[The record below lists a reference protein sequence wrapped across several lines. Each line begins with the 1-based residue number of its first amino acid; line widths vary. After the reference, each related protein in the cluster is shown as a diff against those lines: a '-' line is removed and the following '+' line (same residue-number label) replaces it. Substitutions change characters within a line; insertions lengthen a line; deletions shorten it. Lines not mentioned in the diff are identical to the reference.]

1 MDKLIT
7 QKYITEHESGLLYN
21 NSSDESLVQQSQIR
35 LETQGDQ
42 KPTEIIEEAHDET
55 SPTETRQPTEKLNEA
70 D

>member
-7 QKYITEHESGLLYN
+7 QKYIMQNESGLLYN

-35 LETQGDQ
+35 LETQGD
-42 KPTEIIEEAHDET
+42 KKTETIEEAHDET
-55 SPTETRQPTEKLNEA
+55 SPTETRQQKDKLNEA